1 MKKIC
6 VITATRAE
14 YGLLY
19 PVIKAIN
26 ESSELTLQLVVSGTH
41 LIPEFGMTKKEIL
54 NDGFVIDKEIE
65 ILLASDNSS
74 SISKSMGIAIIS
86 FADYIKD
93 DKPDLG
99 IILGDRYEMLAFA
112 SVLLN
117 EHIPIAHIN
126 GGEITEGALDEC
138 YRHCLTKMSTLHFA
152 NCERHKKRI
161 IQMGEDPHYVY
172 NVGDTCID
180 NILNEK
186 LLTFNELNQDLPFL
200 QKDKPIAIVTYHP
213 VTTEKNSLEQFEEIL
228 KVIKKRNE
236 YQYIFTKSNSDEGG
250 RAINS
255 RMEKF
260 AIDKKNIHVVES
272 LGMRRFLSVLKLS
285 RMMLGNSSSGLYEAP
300 VFKIPTINIGNRQK
314 GRYMGETVINCQ
326 AEEKE
331 ILKAID
337 LAESE
342 DFREKI
348 KSSSSPFGNGTA
360 AKQIVEKITRFLIE
374 DTWNGRK
381 KFWDLE

>member
-74 SISKSMGIAIIS
+74 SISKSMGIAMIS

-112 SVLLN
+112 SALLN

-126 GGEITEGALDEC
+126 GGEVTEGALDEC

-186 LLTFNELNQDLPFL
+186 LLTFSELNQDLPFL
-200 QKDKPIAIVTYHP
+200 QKDKPIVIVTYHP

-228 KVIKKRNE
+228 KVIEKRNE

-342 DFREKI
+342 EFREKI

-360 AKQIVEKITRFLIE
+360 AKQIVEKITRFLME

-381 KFWDLE
+381 KFWDLK